1 MPFNGNIGN
10 GSTLRAKAFIKSWEM
25 AGKKGLTAYIH
36 KGVILALNDIDV
48 ADDDE
53 LWEDVELTAP
63 VNAPQALVPGN
74 TPQVSTAP
82 EVTEE
87 DDDLPF

>member
-1 MPFNGNIGN
+1 
-10 GSTLRAKAFIKSWEM
+10 M
-25 AGKKGLTAYIH
+25 AGKKGLTAYIN

-63 VNAPQALVPGN
+63 VTASQASVPSN
-74 TPQVSTAP
+74 TPQVSTDP

>member
-1 MPFNGNIGN
+1 M
-10 GSTLRAKAFIKSWEM
+10 
-25 AGKKGLTAYIH
+25 
-36 KGVILALNDIDV
+36 ILALNDIDV

-63 VNAPQALVPGN
+63 VTASQASVPGS

>member
-1 MPFNGNIGN
+1 MNTQTPVAQTNVQE
-10 GSTLRAKAFIKSWEM
+10 LD
-25 AGKKGLTAYIH
+25 L
-36 KGVILALNDIDV
+36 DIDG

-63 VNAPQALVPGN
+63 VTASQASVPGN